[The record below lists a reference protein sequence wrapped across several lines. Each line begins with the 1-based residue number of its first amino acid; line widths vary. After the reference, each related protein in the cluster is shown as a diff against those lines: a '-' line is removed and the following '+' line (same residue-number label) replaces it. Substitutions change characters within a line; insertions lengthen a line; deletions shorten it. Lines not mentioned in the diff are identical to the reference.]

1 MIETDHNSFKSL
13 LPDILSGE
21 LHYRSKNYLQQS

>member
-1 MIETDHNSFKSL
+1 MIETDHKSL